1 MVFRSRAK
9 LFERRKS
16 LVKLTMKVLTR
27 DGKIK
32 EFEEREKMPT
42 SKLNSNFVP
51 ENSSCTRKEVAL
63 YSKQ

>member
-32 EFEEREKMPT
+32 EFDSWGRE
-42 SKLNSNFVP
+42 V
-51 ENSSCTRKEVAL
+51 
-63 YSKQ
+63 

>member
-1 MVFRSRAK
+1 MFKKDYPFRKVVLFNFFITEILDIKMVFRSRAK

-32 EFEEREKMPT
+32 EFDSWGRE
-42 SKLNSNFVP
+42 V
-51 ENSSCTRKEVAL
+51 
-63 YSKQ
+63 